1 MPLTELLQK
10 FLFLLNVPTNCLSV
24 IGHFVGLALEGLNSL
39 SSYLVAAKQNKSSN
53 KTKMFQQNHLAHLVK
68 PLNTKILITQN

>member
-10 FLFLLNVPTNCLSV
+10 FLFLLNAPTNCLSV
-24 IGHFVGLALEGLNSL
+24 IGHFVALALEGLNNL

-53 KTKMFQQNHLAHLVK
+53 ETKMFQQNHLAHLAK
-68 PLNTKILITQN
+68 TLNTKIFITQN